1 VRRPRVRW
9 LGLGCSRF
17 RLTAFDTEEA
27 GLTESILDIDRA
39 RDAVERGSWSEAY
52 DLFLALEP
60 LERPEDR
67 ERFADAAWWTGRIE
81 ESIAARQ
88 KAYAGYAE
96 AGDDRR
102 AGWMSARLCMEHFLR
117 DEPAVGAGWF
127 ARTQRHAKSLPDCVE
142 LGFAA
147 LLEGTVLLFSGDP
160 EMALPL
166 AERATEIAQRFGDRE
181 LLGMAIHTQGL
192 ILIEQGHVSEGVA
205 LLDEAMTS
213 VVAGELSDFFT
224 GAIYCSVI
232 GACLGLADVR
242 RAGDWGEAA
251 RAWAESI
258 PPESPFPGMCRLN
271 RAQLAGLR
279 GDWPQAKA
287 EAARAS
293 EELLSFNSPL
303 AGEALYET
311 GDVRRRLGDLAGAE
325 AAFERA
331 HALGFEPQPG
341 LALLR
346 LAQGKVE
353 AAVAALRVAITATS
367 GGRLHRTRL
376 LWAFADAAL
385 ATGDLDAAGAA
396 ADELE
401 ALAREADAAV
411 LAASAATVRGSLLLA
426 EGDVQAAMTS
436 LRRAGALWQELRLPY
451 EGARARMAYGL
462 ALRAA
467 GDEDGARLELRAAL
481 AAFERLGA
489 AGDAA
494 AASDLLG
501 GPKELPRGLTA
512 REAEV
517 LRLVA
522 SGKTNRD
529 IAVELVISEH
539 TVARHLQ
546 NMFVKLGVTSRA
558 AATAFAYEHGLA

>member
-1 VRRPRVRW
+1 VARRI
-9 LGLGCSRF
+9 
-17 RLTAFDTEEA
+17 T
-27 GLTESILDIDRA
+27 DIDRA
-39 RDAVERGSWSEAY
+39 RTAVERKAWSDAFALLS
-52 DLFLALEP
+52 DLGADGLAPED
-60 LERPEDR
+60 LERL
-67 ERFADAAWWTGRIE
+67 ADAAWWTGRIE

-88 KAYAGYAE
+88 KAYTGYAE

-102 AGWMSARLCMEHFLR
+102 AAWMSARLCIEHFVR
-117 DEPAVGAGWF
+117 EEPAVGAGWF
-127 ARTQRHAKSLPDCVE
+127 ARTQRHTKNLPDCVE

-147 LLEGTVLLFSGDP
+147 LLEANVQRFTGDP
-160 EMALPL
+160 ETALPL
-166 AERATEIAQRFGDRE
+166 IERATEIAQRFGDRD

-192 ILIEQGHVSEGVA
+192 ILVEQGRVAAGVA

-213 VVAGELSDFFT
+213 VVAGELSDYFT
-224 GAIYCSVI
+224 GAIYCNVI
-232 GACLGLADVR
+232 GACLEIADVR
-242 RAGDWGEAA
+242 RATEWGEAA
-251 RAWAESI
+251 RAWADSI
-258 PPESPFPGMCRLN
+258 PPESLYPGMCRIN
-271 RAQLAGLR
+271 RAQLASLR
-279 GDWPQAKA
+279 GDWPQAEA
-287 EAARAS
+287 EAVRAT
-293 EELLSFNSPL
+293 EELLRFNSPL

-325 AAFERA
+325 ASFERA
-331 HALGFEPQPG
+331 HELGFEPQPG

-353 AAVAALRVAITATS
+353 AAVAALRVAITGAT

-376 LWAFADAAL
+376 QWAFADAAL
-385 ATGDLDAAGAA
+385 AAGDLDSARTA
-396 ADELE
+396 ADELD
-401 ALAREADAAV
+401 AIARETDAPV

-426 EGDVQAAMTS
+426 EGDVPGALAS

-451 EGARARMAYGL
+451 ESACARTLYGL

-467 GDEDGARLELRAAL
+467 GDEDDARLELRAAL
-481 AAFERLGA
+481 VAFERLGA
-489 AGDAA
+489 VRDAA
-494 AASDLLG
+494 RASDLLG
-501 GPKELPRGLTA
+501 GPAALPGGLTA

-546 NMFVKLGVTSRA
+546 NIFGKLGVTSRSA
-558 AATAFAYEHGLA
+558 AAAFAYEHDLA

>member
-1 VRRPRVRW
+1 V
-9 LGLGCSRF
+9 
-17 RLTAFDTEEA
+17 
-27 GLTESILDIDRA
+27 
-39 RDAVERGSWSEAY
+39 
-52 DLFLALEP
+52 
-60 LERPEDR
+60 
-67 ERFADAAWWTGRIE
+67 
-81 ESIAARQ
+81 
-88 KAYAGYAE
+88 
-96 AGDDRR
+96 
-102 AGWMSARLCMEHFLR
+102 
-117 DEPAVGAGWF
+117 
-127 ARTQRHAKSLPDCVE
+127 
-142 LGFAA
+142 
-147 LLEGTVLLFSGDP
+147 
-160 EMALPL
+160 
-166 AERATEIAQRFGDRE
+166 
-181 LLGMAIHTQGL
+181 
-192 ILIEQGHVSEGVA
+192 
-205 LLDEAMTS
+205 
-213 VVAGELSDFFT
+213 
-224 GAIYCSVI
+224 
-232 GACLGLADVR
+232 
-242 RAGDWGEAA
+242 
-251 RAWAESI
+251 AESI
-258 PPESPFPGMCRLN
+258 PPESPYPGMCRIN
-271 RAQLAGLR
+271 RAQLASLR
-279 GDWPQAKA
+279 GDWPQAEA
-287 EAARAS
+287 EAVRAT

-331 HALGFEPQPG
+331 HELGFEPQPG

-353 AAVAALRVAITATS
+353 AAVAALRVAITGAS

-376 LWAFADAAL
+376 QWAFADAAL
-385 ATGDLDAAGAA
+385 AAGDLDAARSA
-396 ADELE
+396 ADELDAIASE
-401 ALAREADAAV
+401 AEAPV

-426 EGDVQAAMTS
+426 EDDVPAAMTS

-451 EGARARMAYGL
+451 EGARGRMAYGF

-494 AASDLLG
+494 QASDLLG
-501 GPKELPRGLTA
+501 GPKALPQGLTA

-546 NMFVKLGVTSRA
+546 NMFAKLGVTSRA
-558 AATAFAYEHGLA
+558 AATAFAYEHDLA

>member
-1 VRRPRVRW
+1 
-9 LGLGCSRF
+9 
-17 RLTAFDTEEA
+17 
-27 GLTESILDIDRA
+27 
-39 RDAVERGSWSEAY
+39 
-52 DLFLALEP
+52 
-60 LERPEDR
+60 
-67 ERFADAAWWTGRIE
+67 
-81 ESIAARQ
+81 
-88 KAYAGYAE
+88 
-96 AGDDRR
+96 
-102 AGWMSARLCMEHFLR
+102 
-117 DEPAVGAGWF
+117 
-127 ARTQRHAKSLPDCVE
+127 
-142 LGFAA
+142 
-147 LLEGTVLLFSGDP
+147 
-160 EMALPL
+160 
-166 AERATEIAQRFGDRE
+166 
-181 LLGMAIHTQGL
+181 MAIHTQGL
-192 ILIEQGHVSEGVA
+192 ILIEEGRVSEGVA

-232 GACLGLADVR
+232 GACLELADVR

-279 GDWPQAKA
+279 GDWPQAEA

-293 EELLSFNSPL
+293 EELLSFNSAL

-353 AAVAALRVAITATS
+353 AAVAALRVAITGTS

-385 ATGDLDAAGAA
+385 ATGDLDAAGTA

-401 ALAREADAAV
+401 ALARGADAAV

-426 EGDVQAAMTS
+426 EGDVPAAMTS
-436 LRRAGALWQELRLPY
+436 LRRATALWQELRLPY

-546 NMFVKLGVTSRA
+546 NMFVKLGVASRA

>member
-1 VRRPRVRW
+1 V
-9 LGLGCSRF
+9 
-17 RLTAFDTEEA
+17 A
-27 GLTESILDIDRA
+27 GRIADIDQA
-39 RDAVERGSWSEAY
+39 RTAVERKAWSEAFELLN
-52 DLFLALEP
+52 DLGAVGLAPED
-60 LERPEDR
+60 LERL
-67 ERFADAAWWTGRIE
+67 ADAAWWTGRIE

-88 KAYAGYAE
+88 KAYTGYAE

-102 AGWMSARLCMEHFLR
+102 AGWMSARLCMEYFLR
-117 DEPAVGAGWF
+117 DEPAIGAGWF
-127 ARTQRHAKSLPDCVE
+127 ARAQRHAQSLPDCVE

-147 LLEGTVLLFSGDP
+147 LLEATVLLFSGDP
-160 EMALPL
+160 ETALPL

-192 ILIEQGHVSEGVA
+192 ILIEQGRVSEGVA

-232 GACLGLADVR
+232 GACLELADVR

-258 PPESPFPGMCRLN
+258 PPESPFPGMCRIN
-271 RAQLAGLR
+271 RAQLASLR
-279 GDWPQAKA
+279 GDWPQAEA
-287 EAARAS
+287 EAVRAS
-293 EELLSFNSPL
+293 EELVSFNSAL

-331 HALGFEPQPG
+331 HELGFEPQPG

-353 AAVAALRVAITATS
+353 AAVAALRVAITGTS

-385 ATGDLDAAGAA
+385 AAADPDAGRSA
-396 ADELE
+396 ADELD
-401 ALAREADAAV
+401 AIARDSNAPV

-426 EGDVQAAMTS
+426 EGDVPAAMTS

-546 NMFVKLGVTSRA
+546 NMFVKLGVASRA
-558 AATAFAYEHGLA
+558 AATAFAYEHDLA

>member
-1 VRRPRVRW
+1 VAERI
-9 LGLGCSRF
+9 
-17 RLTAFDTEEA
+17 A
-27 GLTESILDIDRA
+27 DIDRA
-39 RDAVERGSWSEAY
+39 RAAVERGSWSEAY
-52 DLFLALEP
+52 ELFRALEP
-60 LERPEDR
+60 LEHPEDR

-81 ESIAARQ
+81 ESMAARQ
-88 KAYAGYAE
+88 GAYTGYAE

-102 AGWMSARLCMEHFLR
+102 AAWMSARLCIEHLLR
-117 DEPAVGAGWF
+117 EEPAVGAGWF

-142 LGFAA
+142 LGFAS
-147 LLEGTVLLFSGDP
+147 LLEATVLRFSGDP
-160 EMALPL
+160 DAALPL
-166 AERATEIAQRFGDRE
+166 TVRAIEIAQRFGDRD

-192 ILIEQGHVSEGVA
+192 ILLDQGRVAEGVA

-213 VVAGELSDFFT
+213 VVAGELGDYYT
-224 GAIYCSVI
+224 GAIYCNVI
-232 GACLGLADVR
+232 GACLEIADVR

-258 PPESPFPGMCRLN
+258 PPESPYPGMCRIN
-271 RAQLAGLR
+271 RATLASLR
-279 GDWPQAKA
+279 GDWSRA
-287 EAARAS
+287 EAEAVRAT
-293 EELLSFNSPL
+293 EELLSFNSAL

-331 HALGFEPQPG
+331 HELGFEPQPG

-353 AAVAALRVAITATS
+353 AAVAALRVAITGTS
-367 GGRLHRTRL
+367 GSRLHRTRL

-385 ATGDLDAAGAA
+385 AADDLDAARTAV
-396 ADELE
+396 DELD
-401 ALAREADAAV
+401 AIARGSDAQV
-411 LAASAATVRGSLLLA
+411 LGATAATVRGSLLLA
-426 EGDVQAAMTS
+426 EADVPAALTS
-436 LRRAGALWQELRLPY
+436 LRQANASWQDLRLPY

-462 ALRAA
+462 ALSAA
-467 GDEDGARLELRAAL
+467 GDEDDAALELRAAL

-489 AGDAA
+489 AAEAA
-494 AASDLLG
+494 EASDLLG
-501 GPKELPRGLTA
+501 GPKALPGGLTA

-546 NMFVKLGVTSRA
+546 NMFVKLGVSSRS
-558 AATAFAYEHGLA
+558 AATAFAYEHDLA